1 MIVAIQFS
9 KIIFIFDEH
18 FLVKFDWRF
27 AYSLCV
33 CVCVKMQKFLQNRQ
47 VSYQSATLLKQVII
61 TMLTIYRFCM
71 LSPLLFN
78 EACVNE

>member
-33 CVCVKMQKFLQNRQ
+33 CVCEDAEVFTKQTSVLSVGNTLKTSHYHHANYIPVLHAQP
-47 VSYQSATLLKQVII
+47 SAI
-61 TMLTIYRFCM
+61 
-71 LSPLLFN
+71 
-78 EACVNE
+78 